1 MFIKDKFLFRAK
13 HEQEDKIDN
22 EDEAKLKPR
31 TDKYGLPLPFVT
43 SPQKLSRK
51 NFDKHKISTA
61 LLKARSFYN
70 AVLLSIC
77 HFKMFYKI
85 HWFFPSTKKFFYCII
100 EATSSTKKSFYFSY
114 FRSIVGNMI
123 CTWHLI
129 WTQYYTCI
137 TKDLALSKDLKPI
150 LDSKHCG

>member
-22 EDEAKLKPR
+22 EDEPNLPR
-31 TDKYGLPLPFVT
+31 TDKYGLPLPRVT

-61 LLKARSFYN
+61 LLKARSFYY
-70 AVLLSIC
+70 AVPLSIC

-85 HWFFPSTKKFFYCII
+85 H
-100 EATSSTKKSFYFSY
+100 
-114 FRSIVGNMI
+114 
-123 CTWHLI
+123 
-129 WTQYYTCI
+129 
-137 TKDLALSKDLKPI
+137 
-150 LDSKHCG
+150 

>member
-1 MFIKDKFLFRAK
+1 MNIVSKCIVNFIDILVTVFESIFIKDKLFFRAK

-22 EDEAKLKPR
+22 EVEANLKPR
-31 TDKYGLPLPFVT
+31 TDKYGVPLPFVT

-77 HFKMFYKI
+77 HFKTFYKI
-85 HWFFPSTKKFFYCII
+85 H
-100 EATSSTKKSFYFSY
+100 
-114 FRSIVGNMI
+114 
-123 CTWHLI
+123 
-129 WTQYYTCI
+129 
-137 TKDLALSKDLKPI
+137 
-150 LDSKHCG
+150 